1 MFALLVAV
9 VVVVLFTV
17 GVVHLMATSSLQRS
31 RNTVLPS
38 ATRVTLA
45 RQAARLEPWRVDA
58 SSQLALLEGATL
70 YEKGDLAEAKRVL
83 GEARLQDLSN
93 KDLES
98 LLRKVNR
105 DIIVRDSRK
114 AHQQHGHEGPGGT
127 LAPED
132 VEH

>member
-9 VVVVLFTV
+9 VVVVLFTA

-93 KDLES
+93 KDLEA

-132 VEH
+132 VEP

>member
-31 RNTVLPS
+31 RNTVLPR
-38 ATRVTLA
+38 ATRVALA

-58 SSQLALLEGATL
+58 SSQLALLEGAML
-70 YEKGDLAEAKRVL
+70 YEKGDLDEAKRVL
-83 GEARLQDLSN
+83 GEARLKDLSN

-114 AHQQHGHEGPGGT
+114 AHQQHGHEGPGGA

-132 VEH
+132 VER

>member
-31 RNTVLPS
+31 RNTVLPR
-38 ATRVTLA
+38 ATRVALA
-45 RQAARLEPWRVDA
+45 RQAARLEPWRVGA

-70 YEKGDLAEAKRVL
+70 YERGDLDEAKRVL
-83 GEARLQDLSN
+83 GEARLKDLTN

-132 VEH
+132 VER

>member
-93 KDLES
+93 KDLEA

-132 VEH
+132 VER